1 MDDRRPWPLA
11 FAWMLC
17 AGAFFVL
24 TYGAANW
31 LAAQRSSVGSIV
43 FEWERHIPFLAWTIV
58 PYWST
63 DLLFAL
69 SFFVC
74 STRRELE
81 VHGRRLI
88 AAQIFC
94 VTVFL
99 LFPLR
104 CAFVHPAPAAPFQF
118 FFRALGGFDKPFN
131 QAPSLHLALT
141 TILWVKYSEHSRGWL
156 RLLLWTWLAL
166 SGLST
171 LTTYQHQFI
180 DVPTGVWVGLFCV
193 VLFPKEQWKPRIPI
207 ELRRLAL
214 AALYLAGSAC
224 FAMVAALLG
233 GGWWLGLWPAGALFT
248 IGVAYAVG
256 SPHLLR
262 DDTGAT
268 SLAARTLLMPYL
280 AAARINSWWWGRHRP
295 PAEEIV
301 PGMWLG
307 RVPTRRER
315 ERMQIESLVNLAPE
329 LPADT
334 QNVICRS
341 VPMLDLVAPSTADLD
356 AAVNAVDGLRAKR
369 PTLICCALG
378 CSRSASVM
386 VAWLVAAR
394 LAPTVDSAIEL
405 VRIRRR
411 YVVLSPA
418 HRARLHVWAEVR
430 GLP

>member
-1 MDDRRPWPLA
+1 
-11 FAWMLC
+11 MLC
-17 AGAFFVL
+17 AGAFFFL

-31 LAAQRSSVGSIV
+31 LAAQRSNVGSIV

-81 VHGRRLI
+81 VHGKRLV
-88 AAQIFC
+88 AAQIVC

-104 CAFVHPAPAAPFQF
+104 CAFVHPAPAAPFGF
-118 FFRALGGFDKPFN
+118 LFRALGSFDRPFN
-131 QAPSLHLALT
+131 QAPSLHVALT
-141 TILWVKYSEHSRGWL
+141 TILWAKYSEHTRGWL
-156 RLLLWTWLAL
+156 RLLLRTWLVL

-180 DVPTGVWVGLFCV
+180 DVPTGVWVGLFCL
-193 VLFPKEQWKPRIPI
+193 VLFPMEEWKLRIPM
-207 ELRRLAL
+207 EPRRLAL
-214 AALYLAGSAC
+214 ATLYLAGSAC
-224 FAMVAALLG
+224 FALAAVLLG
-233 GGWWLGLWPAGALFT
+233 NGWWLGLWPAGALFT
-248 IGVAYAVG
+248 VGLAYVVG

-268 SLAARTLLMPYL
+268 SLAARTLLLPYL
-280 AAARINSWWWGRHRP
+280 AAARINSWWWGRNRP

-315 ERMQIESLVNLAPE
+315 ERMQIESLVHLAPE
-329 LPADT
+329 LPGNAQD
-334 QNVICRS
+334 VIRRS

-356 AAVNAVDGLRAKR
+356 AAVNAVDGLRAER

-378 CSRSASVM
+378 YSRSASVM

-405 VRIRRR
+405 VRKRRCQ
-411 YVVLSPA
+411 VVLSAA
-418 HRARLHVWAEVR
+418 HRARLHLWAEGRVSR
-430 GLP
+430 DQ